1 MRRRLSELA
10 PVAGCTKCATRFGR
24 HYLQS
29 DLMAITTRAS
39 LPHFRQV
46 SVKYPFRA
54 IPERFLV
61 TSTRRRG
68 GSRTG
73 AYDEHLAGAGHRRT
87 ND

>member
-1 MRRRLSELA
+1 MRRRPSELA
-10 PVAGCTKCATRFGR
+10 LAAGCRTCATRFGR
-24 HYLQS
+24 YNLQP
-29 DLMAITTRAS
+29 DLIAITTRAS

-73 AYDEHLAGAGHRRT
+73 AYDEHPAGAGHRRT
-87 ND
+87 NG